1 MRKDYVLIGSIHDID
16 NIPGGKKQVGA
27 IFEMP
32 EVLFPADC
40 NTVVLDKKRHDLVAD
55 LKIIDTD
62 VKEKIKEKV
71 SYWDLLTFSKLESI
85 FGGDKKDYA
94 PLFFVSIDGNKTTV
108 RSQLR
113 YTEQDIVYIKTGEVA
128 DINDCA
134 QIYIKA
140 VEFHA
145 QNHIFLDNYQCYYR
159 KMQSGIEIE
168 YKYNILNDTDP
179 WVIANSFYTDLLGGK
194 IPEYVCEYG
203 DVLQKWDYMNYMF
216 YVYGEGEG
224 YISVIPQ
231 TNGKYLLKRKIYKED
246 SLARTELHYKD
257 EIIDGSFKEFI
268 ENKFNVTCV
277 ELPPFRRIRYDID
290 MENINTGN
298 VFGVFFDYITIE
310 GKPQILK
317 QCEIE
322 YLRTRS
328 LCANDEYP
336 EEQLKLKKIVN
347 EYLTC
352 HGVEYEETFYSKL
365 SFLLDA
371 CEEKKSDFK

>member
-231 TNGKYLLKRKIYKED
+231 TNGKYLLKRK
-246 SLARTELHYKD
+246 
-257 EIIDGSFKEFI
+257 G
-268 ENKFNVTCV
+268 
-277 ELPPFRRIRYDID
+277 
-290 MENINTGN
+290 
-298 VFGVFFDYITIE
+298 
-310 GKPQILK
+310 
-317 QCEIE
+317 
-322 YLRTRS
+322 
-328 LCANDEYP
+328 
-336 EEQLKLKKIVN
+336 
-347 EYLTC
+347 
-352 HGVEYEETFYSKL
+352 
-365 SFLLDA
+365 
-371 CEEKKSDFK
+371 